1 MRIGVHVKYPL
12 FLFVFMNFE
21 FPHRFSKN
29 TQISNLMKLRPLEA
43 ELLRANRQTDRQID
57 RQTDR
62 QIDRQTDMTKLIV
75 AYRNFA
81 NSPKEHSDISSHRV
95 DVV

>member
-1 MRIGVHVKYPL
+1 MR
-12 FLFVFMNFE
+12 
-21 FPHRFSKN
+21 
-29 TQISNLMKLRPLEA
+29 TD
-43 ELLRANRQTDRQID
+43 RQTDRQID